1 MQPFQFSLNTVLDVR
16 SNEEQIASEAYAVA
30 QEALEAILTQRR
42 LVEQAIESNL
52 SACRQAFDGQVKSGT
67 IAQLQS
73 ALRELRAQ
81 LEMLEPEVQRLQ
93 EEADAKWQ
101 VQLQARQRREALD
114 KLKEKQHATHLKEGA
129 RTEQKAIDEMVLL
142 RVAAGH
148 NQKL

>member
-1 MQPFQFSLNTVLDVR
+1 MKPFQFSLNTVLDVR

-30 QEALEAILTQRR
+30 QEALEAILMQRR

-73 ALRELRAQ
+73 ALRELRVQ

>member
-1 MQPFQFSLNTVLDVR
+1 MKPFQFSLNTVLDVR
-16 SNEEQIASEAYAVA
+16 SNEEQIASETHAVA
-30 QEALEAILTQRR
+30 QEALEAILMQRR

-93 EEADAKWQ
+93 EESDAKWQ
-101 VQLQARQRREALD
+101 VLIQARQRHEALD
-114 KLKEKQHATHLKEGA
+114 KLKEKQHAAHLKEGA